1 MATMNISLPDDMKSW
16 IDTQTDGNQYGN
28 ASEFMRDLIR
38 REQNRRTAIQTL
50 KQLVQ
55 EGIDSGAGQFS
66 DFDAIKAEAR
76 KTFEP
81 HR

>member
-50 KQLVQ
+50 KRLVQ
-55 EGIDSGAGQFS
+55 EGIDSGAGRFP
-66 DFDAIKAEAR
+66 DFDAIKAEAC
-76 KTFEP
+76 KTFKA